1 MIVYKVYKIYQPYK
15 HCIVSKKFRQVGIY
29 IFGRQIVNS
38 PPNFEKQMHQIATS
52 ALPAFGLEGSVLT
65 GIQHLVN
72 SSFRVQHWRGDWY
85 LRVYH
90 PHRHDRNS
98 VEAELVW
105 LDTLARAGLPVPK
118 PRTTLDGAYLWQTT
132 SPSDRP
138 YLVSLTAWIAGVIL
152 PGAERTAQH
161 YMAVGTLLGQLHR
174 YTTQW
179 QPPIGFQRPRCD
191 AAGIYGPLGVMGR
204 TVEVAWQNVA
214 GELRTDLEAARD
226 RLIDAEGA
234 IGQTPQTY
242 GLIHGDPSF
251 GNLLFCETAPALID
265 FDDCGFGFYTYDLVV
280 VLAGAW
286 GKADYH
292 ENRQALLAGYEAI
305 RPLETSERAAIPA
318 MMAARAASIIFW
330 AAAQAVAHPW
340 IAGQH
345 ARLLAYLT

>member
-1 MIVYKVYKIYQPYK
+1 
-15 HCIVSKKFRQVGIY
+15 
-29 IFGRQIVNS
+29 
-38 PPNFEKQMHQIATS
+38 MHQIATS
-52 ALPAFGLEGSVLT
+52 ALPAFGLEGGVLT

-179 QPPIGFQRPRCD
+179 QPPIGFQRPLRCCRHLRS
-191 AAGIYGPLGVMGR
+191 AGGDGADSRGC
-204 TVEVAWQNVA
+204 VAERR

-265 FDDCGFGFYTYDLVV
+265 FDDCGFGFYTYDLAV

-305 RPLETSERAAIPA
+305 RPLETRERAAIPT